1 MKPIYNFL
9 LVSAVVVTTA
19 CNSQDNKSETNKVET
34 EVARK
39 TITFADFKKIEGVD
53 NIQEVPFQLFTKLD
67 SVHFYVA
74 PSNDSAYLKVPRHN
88 LDNYYGF
95 EELEDFYAIHY
106 SIENNIS
113 NSIEAYVL
121 KSEFTAAFD
130 LTLKGA
136 KLNEIRSSTY
146 KAVDDFN
153 NKSFDKYGTIAEVSE
168 EEFLKASKNRV
179 DEVLV
184 KNPDVKL
191 KNNNWTLVDKD
202 KEYNITPY
210 ENTSEEDG
218 TFYNAYVGQSKF
230 LNLEVFQESSDE
242 AYEAYY
248 TFYEPISAV
257 KFNMYAV
264 GYPQVLPARNCISWV
279 ISNSS
284 VGSDFVISKYA
295 PQDKGQEGL
304 LYVNFTNFKIAD
316 DKKAFWA
323 DKNTFYAA
331 VYPLNSAPA
340 KGKAQK
346 MAFVK
351 IQVKENWF

>member
-1 MKPIYNFL
+1 MVI
-9 LVSAVVVTTA
+9 VAAVIGMTTA
-19 CNSQDNKSETNKVET
+19 CNSQDKKSEADKVEAQAT
-34 EVARK
+34 RK
-39 TITFADFKKIEGVD
+39 AITFADFKKIKGVD
-53 NIQEVPFQLFTKLD
+53 NVQEVPFHLFTKLD
-67 SVHFYVA
+67 SVHFFVA
-74 PSNDSAYLKVPRHN
+74 PSNDSAYLKVQRHK

-95 EELEDFYAIHY
+95 EESGDFYAIHF

-121 KSEFTAAFD
+121 KSEFTASFD

-136 KLNEIRSSTY
+136 KLDEIRSSTY
-146 KAVDDFN
+146 KAVDDFD

-168 EEFLKASKNRV
+168 QEFLKASKNRI
-179 DEVLV
+179 DEVLL

-218 TFYNAYVGQSKF
+218 TFYSAYIGQSKF
-230 LNLEVFQESSDE
+230 LNLEVFHESSDAANE
-242 AYEAYY
+242 DYY
-248 TFYEPISAV
+248 TFFEPISAV

-264 GYPQVLPARNCISWV
+264 GYPQVLPVRNCISWV
-279 ISNSS
+279 TSNSS
-284 VGSDFVISKYA
+284 VGSDFVISKYV
-295 PQDKGQEGL
+295 PQEKGQEGL

-340 KGKAQK
+340 KGKVQK
-346 MAFVK
+346 MAFLK